1 MLKLPKREEM
11 SQVKGC
17 ALAPPSGLLFV
28 LSPIYLCHKIKDGG
42 YNNTNMNKLSPTQ
55 NTPAVQ
61 ATWGAEAKTFL
72 SDARQPEVDLFHSW
86 EEV

>member
-1 MLKLPKREEM
+1 M
-11 SQVKGC
+11 SQVKRC

>member
-1 MLKLPKREEM
+1 
-11 SQVKGC
+11 
-17 ALAPPSGLLFV
+17 
-28 LSPIYLCHKIKDGG
+28 
-42 YNNTNMNKLSPTQ
+42 MNKLSPTQ